1 MSISQLIFDAKKK
14 NHMRIRYNGTAAPG
28 KMILSLIALVVST
41 GVFGQMSVGTIGLNV
56 SSPQY
61 LTFSARGGLR
71 LPNMENVEG
80 TPYLDNQFHSA
91 RIRTKSG
98 FDTTGVQVKFNA
110 YGNEMIFLENGIELA
125 LDSVDMVTYSDVEN
139 GKVTEF
145 TFKAGYP
152 KIDNH
157 NSNTIYRVMATGPKY
172 QLLKYYSK
180 KLEDVKSMGEYNKKE
195 FVTVEYL
202 YIYKEGGEIKKVKA
216 DKKAI
221 QEAFPELSDRV
232 EAVVAE
238 KKLKLKKDTD
248 IAVLIEE
255 LNKP

>member
-1 MSISQLIFDAKKK
+1 
-14 NHMRIRYNGTAAPG
+14 MRIWNKGMVAKG
-28 KMILSLIALVVST
+28 KMILSLMALVVST
-41 GVFGQMSVGTIGLNV
+41 GAFSQMAVGTIGMN
-56 SSPQY
+56 SFAPQY
-61 LTFSARGGLR
+61 LTFSARGGFR

-80 TPYLDNQFHSA
+80 SPYLDNVFHNA
-91 RIRTKSG
+91 RIRTQSG

-110 YGNEMIFLENGIELA
+110 YGNEFIFLEKGIELA
-125 LDSVDMVTYSDVEN
+125 LDSVDMVSYSDVEN
-139 GKVTEF
+139 GKLTEF

-152 KIDNH
+152 KIDNQ
-157 NSNTIYRVMATGPKY
+157 NSNSIYRIMASGPKY

-195 FVTVEYL
+195 FVTIENL

-232 EAVVAE
+232 EALVSE

-248 IAVLIEE
+248 IALLIEE